1 MINLVC
7 KLPFQGFVKGQ
18 VISDPVLIAKLRDT
32 HDAHFVA
39 IPASEVPQQT
49 VSTVAAAPSAPKGE

>member
-7 KLPFQGFVKGQ
+7 KLPFQGYVKGQ
-18 VISDPVLIAKLRDT
+18 VISDPVLISRLLQS

-39 IPASEVPQQT
+39 IPANQVPQQA
-49 VSTVAAAPSAPKGE
+49 VSTAAAAPSAPKGE